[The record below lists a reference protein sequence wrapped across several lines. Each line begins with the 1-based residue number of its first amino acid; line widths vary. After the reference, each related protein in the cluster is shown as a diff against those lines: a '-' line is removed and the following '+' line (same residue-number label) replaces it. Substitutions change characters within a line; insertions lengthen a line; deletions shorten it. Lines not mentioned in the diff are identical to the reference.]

1 MTLKPLSI
9 PPFTVTF
16 TGTTRTE
23 ASSISRVEGP
33 AQQHRYRVS
42 HPGGWWLDLVL
53 QEFDHGEL
61 DVSCLEYAP
70 DTPLTLH
77 RLARALRLGIRST
90 KEDPPR
96 WHAQMY
102 QARLKSKTPP
112 STDTNKK
119 KATEAEVDEGAG
131 FAVRPFLH
139 ALGGTLGTKEALLDA
154 DDRKRGDLTLIGAK
168 GNRELMVAGYVVT
181 RVLPLH
187 REWTRL

>member
-1 MTLKPLSI
+1 MSLSI

-33 AQQHRYRVS
+33 VQQHRHRVQ
-42 HPGGWWLDLVL
+42 HPDGWWLDLVL

-77 RLARALRLGIRST
+77 RLARAMRLGVRVT
-90 KEDPPR
+90 REDPPR
-96 WHAQMY
+96 WYAQMY

-112 STDTNKK
+112 FTDTNKR
-119 KATEAEVDEGAG
+119 KATEAELDEGAG
-131 FAVRPFLH
+131 FPVRPFLH
-139 ALGGTLGTKEALLDA
+139 RLGGTLGTKEALLGA
-154 DDRKRGDLTLIGAK
+154 TDRKRGDLTLIGAA
-168 GNRELMVAGYVVT
+168 GNRDLLLAGFVIT
-181 RVLPLH
+181 RIHPLLTLPPKS
-187 REWTRL
+187 

>member
-1 MTLKPLSI
+1 MTSKPLSI
-9 PPFTVTF
+9 PPFAVTF
-16 TGTTRTE
+16 IGTARTE
-23 ASSISRVEGP
+23 ASSVNRVEGR

-42 HPGGWWLDLVL
+42 HSDGWWLDLAL
-53 QEFDHGEL
+53 QEFDHGER
-61 DVSCLEYAP
+61 DVSCLEYTP

-102 QARLKSKTPP
+102 QAQLKSKKPP
-112 STDTNKK
+112 FTDTNKK
-119 KATEAEVDEGAG
+119 KATEAELDEGAG

-139 ALGGTLGTKEALLDA
+139 ALGGTLGTKEVLLDA
-154 DDRKRGDLTLIGAK
+154 DDRKRGDLTLIGAC

-187 REWTRL
+187 REGTRL